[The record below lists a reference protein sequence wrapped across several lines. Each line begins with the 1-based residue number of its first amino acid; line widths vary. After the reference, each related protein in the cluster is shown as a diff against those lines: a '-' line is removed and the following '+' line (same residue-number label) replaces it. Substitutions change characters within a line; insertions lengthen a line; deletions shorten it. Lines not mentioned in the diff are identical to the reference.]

1 MNIGVLGGTFDPIH
15 MGHLI
20 IAEEVRARLDL
31 AEVLFVPAG
40 QPWLKLN
47 NANAISPPEYR
58 LEMVR
63 LAIADEPA
71 FKLSTMEIDRPGPSY
86 TVDTMAELGGQIG
99 ADDKLFFI
107 LGWDNLNQLP
117 RWHQPLRL
125 VKLCR
130 LVPVRRVGFASP
142 DLDSL
147 EAAIPGLAKS
157 LVMLDTPQIEI
168 SASEIRARVA
178 RGLSIHQ
185 LVPEPVERY
194 IIEHKLYVKKSSG

>member
-1 MNIGVLGGTFDPIH
+1 MKIGVLGGTFDPVH

-47 NANAISPPEYR
+47 NAISPAEHR
-58 LEMVR
+58 VAMIR
-63 LAIADEPA
+63 LAIADEPS
-71 FKLSTMEIDRPGPSY
+71 FKLSTTEVERPGPSY
-86 TVDTMAELGGQIG
+86 TVDTIAELSRQIG
-99 ADDKLFFI
+99 AGDKLFFI

-117 RWHQPLRL
+117 QWHEPSRL

-130 LVPVRRVGFASP
+130 LVPVPRVGCPSP

-147 EAAIPGLAKS
+147 EAAIPGLS
-157 LVMLDTPQIEI
+157 QSIIMLDTPQIEI
-168 SASEIRARVA
+168 SSSEIRDRVA

-185 LVPEPVERY
+185 LVPEAVERY
-194 IIEHKLYVKKSSG
+194 IKEHRLYARE

>member
-47 NANAISPPEYR
+47 NANAISLPEHR
-58 LEMVR
+58 VEMVR
-63 LAIADEPA
+63 LALADEPA
-71 FKLSTMEIDRPGPSY
+71 FKLSTMEIERPGPTY
-86 TVDTMAELGGQIG
+86 TVDTMVELSHQIG

-117 RWHQPLRL
+117 RWHQPSRL

-130 LVPVRRVGFASP
+130 LVPLRRVGFASP
-142 DLDSL
+142 DLDAL
-147 EAAIPGLAKS
+147 EAAVPGLAKS

-178 RGLSIHQ
+178 RGLSIHK
-185 LVPEPVERY
+185 LVPEAVERY
-194 IIEHKLYVKKSSG
+194 IIEHGLYVPKP